1 MEEKNPTV
9 VDGLENKENNEQN
22 SAGEEKPENNVK
34 GADEKPEG
42 DNKVAK
48 EGEENNHEENPTDHD
63 DDDDDDFIK
72 ALLSDDD
79 EDDDDEVQRQ
89 KNRDAEAARKRR
101 EAEAK
106 AKAEEEAKKK
116 AEEEARV
123 KAEQEAK
130 LKAESEAKAKAEN
143 EDENPQK
150 QLGKQ
155 LVAFHEKYPDIDLK
169 QLDNDVAFK
178 KFIDGKIL
186 GKKDFTALYEDYL
199 EIKSN
204 ISGKAVEEVSR
215 NYNKQ
220 KASSGSSKGSSNP
233 DTGSLYSQKE
243 LQEIERRLPFM
254 SAKEANAI
262 MSKYTKSVDYHS
274 KK

>member
-1 MEEKNPTV
+1 MEEKNPPV

-22 SAGEEKPENNVK
+22 LTGEEKPENNVN
-34 GADEKPEG
+34 GADENPEG

-48 EGEENNHEENPTDHD
+48 EGEENKPEENPTDH

-79 EDDDDEVQRQ
+79 DDDDDEVQRQ

-130 LKAESEAKAKAEN
+130 LKAEEEAKAK
-143 EDENPQK
+143 DENPQK

-155 LVAFHEKYPDIDLK
+155 LVDFHEKYPDIDLK

>member
-1 MEEKNPTV
+1 MEEKNPPV
-9 VDGLENKENNEQN
+9 VDGLENKENNET
-22 SAGEEKPENNVK
+22 
-34 GADEKPEG
+34 KPEG
-42 DNKVAK
+42 ENKVEGTPENKVA
-48 EGEENNHEENPTDHD
+48 ENGEENKENAVDKKPEE

-72 ALLSDDD
+72 TLLKADD
-79 EDDDDEVQRQ
+79 EEEEENRQ

-106 AKAEEEAKKK
+106 AKAE
-116 AEEEARV
+116 
-123 KAEQEAK
+123 Q
-130 LKAESEAKAKAEN
+130 EAKAKQEAEAKAKQ
-143 EDENPQK
+143 EAEAKAKQEAEAKAQGAEETPQK

-155 LVAFHEKYPDIDLK
+155 LVDFHEKYPDIDLK
-169 QLDNDVAFK
+169 QLDEDVAFK

-199 EIKSN
+199 EIKSS

-220 KASSGSSKGSSNP
+220 KASSGSSKSASNLEAGSVFTP
-233 DTGSLYSQKE
+233 KE
-243 LQEIERRLPFM
+243 LEDISSRLPFM
-254 SAKEANAI
+254 SEKQVSAI
-262 MSKYTKSVDYHS
+262 WDKYSKSVNYHS